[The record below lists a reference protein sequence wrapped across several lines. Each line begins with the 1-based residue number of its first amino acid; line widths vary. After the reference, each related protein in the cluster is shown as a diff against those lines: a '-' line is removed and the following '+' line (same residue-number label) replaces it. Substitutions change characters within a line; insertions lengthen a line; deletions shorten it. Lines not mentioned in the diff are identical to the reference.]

1 MKKFIG
7 LLITGIIFLSRASM
21 AQFTE
26 FHPELNWLTLKGKH
40 VEVHY
45 HEETE
50 RTARAILKIADEVW
64 GPITSLYQYEPET
77 VHFVVK
83 DIDDYSNGATYFFDN
98 KIEIWSSALDFDL
111 RGTHNW
117 LRNVISHEF
126 THMVQIQSAMKLTRT
141 LPAVYLQFMNYE
153 DKRRPDILY
162 GFPNVV
168 ASYPL
173 ATINVPAWFAEGTA
187 QYMRREFNYDNWDS
201 HRDMILRSYAL
212 EGGLMTWNQ
221 MGGFSKT
228 SLGNESVYN
237 AGFAL
242 TSYIAKKYGEDKL
255 RKISHALGKM
265 KNFTIDQAFKDV
277 LGKSG
282 DEIYDEW
289 KDYITKDYR
298 KRSQQV
304 EENIVKGREI
314 GTEGFGNFY
323 PVFSEDGTKI
333 IYLSN
338 KSSDYFSPSN
348 VYLYDLKTGKEEMVT
363 SNVRST
369 ISWIKGQNKIVYSKL
384 SEDNPNWANIHDLY
398 VYDLNEKD
406 ETRLTKG
413 MRANQPFVSH
423 DGQKIVFVYQK
434 DGTSNLG
441 LVDIQGK
448 GFKRLTFF
456 ENGEQVFNPRFS
468 NDDSLIV
475 FDCANANGR
484 DIASVK
490 PDASG
495 MEFILQ
501 TKADERSPSF
511 GPDGRL
517 YYSSDESGIFNIY
530 AMDLKTKSVEQL
542 TNVLGGAF
550 MPAVDQQGNITY
562 AGYTSTG
569 YKIFFLDG
577 REQKKVNPLK
587 RYISDGNAPLSADKS
602 NGDINS
608 FGINNLIDYDD
619 NKLPDT
625 KAEPY
630 KGSFTKV
637 TFFPVIRY
645 DNYSASN
652 NPIDKIKPGVYV
664 TSSDM
669 LDRFSFFGGASI
681 NRQMER
687 DLFLELNYRNKLP
700 LLFNMGIKP
709 ELSLQLY
716 NVTRDASADLLIDA
730 IDNYKIPVDVTY
742 DLFEVDLAA
751 KHRIFARGNDLEFR
765 FIYSTYTST
774 LGSFIY
780 PGTENTA
787 EPMLVQKSKDTYLI
801 GRNFQVKY
809 HHEMLLPY
817 IDSDINP
824 IGREIDLQY
833 NYEMNDFNPNGN
845 YTVEDGMLKAR
856 YDQYN
861 FNRLE
866 LNWKEH
872 IPLWK
877 GHTLT
882 AQFRGATILNRMP
895 DTTDFFDFYLG
906 GLIGMKSYPFYAVS
920 GKHLG
925 WLDLTYRFP
934 LFKNIDYRLGPLYLD
949 KIFMSIFGDIGNAWE
964 EKMPSVSNFKK
975 GAGAELRIKMDS
987 FYMFPTSIFFSAAYS
1002 FDRADRVIRDEL
1014 VRYGK
1019 EWQFYGGVLF
1029 DFSL

>member
-1 MKKFIG
+1 MKKLFG
-7 LLITGIIFLSRASM
+7 LLLASVLLLGRVSM

-126 THMVQIQSAMKLTRT
+126 THMVQIQSSMKLSRT
-141 LPAVYLQFMNYE
+141 LPAVYMQFMNYE

-162 GFPNVV
+162 GFPNVI

-187 QYMRREFNYDNWDS
+187 QYMRKEFNYDNWDS

-212 EGGLMTWNQ
+212 DGGMMTWNQ
-221 MGGFSKT
+221 MGGFDKT

-242 TSYIAKKYGEDKL
+242 TSYIAQKYGEDKL
-255 RKISHALGKM
+255 RKISHALGSM
-265 KNFTIDQAFKDV
+265 KNFTIDAALKDV
-277 LGKSG
+277 LGKTG

-289 KDYITKDYR
+289 RDSLKKDYK
-298 KRSQQV
+298 KRTAEV
-304 EENIVKGREI
+304 EQNVVKGREV

-323 PVFSEDGTKI
+323 PLFSEDGTKI
-333 IYLSN
+333 LYLSN
-338 KSSDYFSPSN
+338 KQSDYFSPSN
-348 VYLYDLKTGKEEMVT
+348 IYSYDLKTGKEEMVT

-369 ISWIKGQNKIVYSKL
+369 MSWIKGENKIVYSKL

-398 VYDLNEKD
+398 VYDLSEKE
-406 ETRLTKG
+406 ETRLTHG
-413 MRANQPFVSH
+413 LRANQPYVSH
-423 DGQKIVFVYQK
+423 DGKKIVFVYQK

-441 LVDIQGK
+441 LVDIKGQ

-468 NDDSLIV
+468 NNDSLIV
-475 FDCANANGR
+475 FDCVNANGR

-490 PDASG
+490 ADASG
-495 MEFILQ
+495 LEYILQ
-501 TKADERSPSF
+501 AKADERNPVF
-511 GPDGRL
+511 GRDGKL
-517 YYSSDESGIFNIY
+517 YFSSDESGIYNLY
-530 AMDLKTKSVEQL
+530 SMDLKTKKTEQL
-542 TNVLGGAF
+542 TNVTGGAF
-550 MPAVDQQGNITY
+550 MPAVDNGGNIAY
-562 AGYTSTG
+562 AGYTSNG
-569 YKIFFLDG
+569 YKIFFLDTL
-577 REQKKVNPLK
+577 EQKKVDPLK
-587 RYISDGNAPLSADKS
+587 RYIPRENQPLSADKS
-602 NGDINS
+602 NGDINN
-608 FGINNLIDYDD
+608 FGIDGLTNYDD
-619 NKLPDT
+619 NYLPDT

-645 DNYSASN
+645 DNYTSSN

-664 TSSDM
+664 TSNDM
-669 LDRFSFFGGASI
+669 LDRFSFFGGATI

-716 NVTRDASADLLIDA
+716 SVSRDANTDLILDEF
-730 IDNYKIPVDVTY
+730 DNTRIPIDVTY

-774 LGSFIY
+774 LGSFTLPTRPDELY
-780 PGTENTA
+780 
-787 EPMLVQKSKDTYLI
+787 QKTKDTYLI
-801 GRNFQVKY
+801 GRNFQIKY
-809 HHEMLLPY
+809 HHELLLPY

-824 IGREIDLQY
+824 VGSEIDLQY
-833 NYEMNDFNPNGN
+833 NYEMNKFNLHNN
-845 YTVEDGMLKAR
+845 FTVEDGILKSA
-856 YDQYN
+856 YDN
-861 FNRLE
+861 FDFNRLE
-866 LNWKEH
+866 LNVKEH

-882 AQFRGATILNRMP
+882 AQFRGASILSRMA
-895 DTTDFFDFYLG
+895 DTTDFFDYYLG

-925 WLDLTYRFP
+925 WLNLTYRFP

-949 KIFMSIFGDIGNAWE
+949 KIFMAVFGDIGNAWE
-964 EKMPSVSNFKK
+964 EKMPSLNNFKK
-975 GAGAELRIKMDS
+975 GAGAELRIKMES

-1002 FDRADRVIRDEL
+1002 FDRADRVIREEL

-1019 EWQFYGGVLF
+1019 EWQFYGGILF

>member
-1 MKKFIG
+1 MKKLFG
-7 LLITGIIFLSRASM
+7 LLLASVLLLGRVSM

-126 THMVQIQSAMKLTRT
+126 THMVQIQSAMKLSRT
-141 LPAVYLQFMNYE
+141 LPAVYMQFMNYE

-162 GFPNVV
+162 GFPNVI

-187 QYMRREFNYDNWDS
+187 QYMRKEFNYDNWDS

-212 EGGLMTWNQ
+212 DGGMMTWNQ
-221 MGGFSKT
+221 MGGFDKT

-242 TSYIAKKYGEDKL
+242 TSYIAQKYGEDKL
-255 RKISHALGKM
+255 RKISHALGSM
-265 KNFTIDQAFKDV
+265 KNFTIDAAFKDV
-277 LGKSG
+277 LGKTG

-289 KDYITKDYR
+289 RDSLKKDYK
-298 KRSQQV
+298 KRTAEV
-304 EENIVKGREI
+304 EQNVVKGREV

-323 PVFSEDGTKI
+323 PLFSEDDTKI
-333 IYLSN
+333 LYLSN
-338 KSSDYFSPSN
+338 KQSDYFSPSN
-348 VYLYDLKTGKEEMVT
+348 IYSYDLKTGKEEMVT

-369 ISWIKGQNKIVYSKL
+369 MSWIKGENKIVYSKL

-398 VYDLNEKD
+398 VYNLSEKE
-406 ETRLTKG
+406 ETRLTHG
-413 MRANQPFVSH
+413 LRANQPYVSH
-423 DGQKIVFVYQK
+423 DGKKIVFVYQK

-441 LVDIQGK
+441 LVDIK
-448 GFKRLTFF
+448 GQEFKRLTFF

-468 NDDSLIV
+468 NNDSLIV

-484 DIASVK
+484 DIASVRA
-490 PDASG
+490 DASG
-495 MEFILQ
+495 LEYILQ
-501 TKADERSPSF
+501 TKADERNPVF
-511 GPDGRL
+511 GRDGKL
-517 YYSSDESGIFNIY
+517 YFASDESGIYNLY
-530 AMDLKTKSVEQL
+530 SMDLKTKKTEQL
-542 TNVLGGAF
+542 TNVTGGAF
-550 MPAVDQQGNITY
+550 MPAVDNGGNIAY
-562 AGYTSTG
+562 AGYTSNG
-569 YKIFFLDG
+569 YKIFFLDTL
-577 REQKKVNPLK
+577 EQKKVDPLK
-587 RYISDGNAPLSADKS
+587 RYLPRENQPLSADKS
-602 NGDINS
+602 NGDINN
-608 FGINNLIDYDD
+608 FGIDGLTNYDD
-619 NKLPDT
+619 NYLPDT

-645 DNYSASN
+645 DNYTSSN

-664 TSSDM
+664 TSNDM
-669 LDRFSFFGGASI
+669 LDRFSFFGGATI

-716 NVTRDASADLLIDA
+716 SVSRDANTDLILDEF
-730 IDNYKIPVDVTY
+730 DNTRIPIDVTY

-774 LGSFIY
+774 LGSFTLPTRPDELY
-780 PGTENTA
+780 
-787 EPMLVQKSKDTYLI
+787 QKTKDTYLI
-801 GRNFQVKY
+801 GRNFQIKY
-809 HHEMLLPY
+809 HHELLLPY

-824 IGREIDLQY
+824 IGSEIDLQY
-833 NYEMNDFNPNGN
+833 NYEMNKFNP
-845 YTVEDGMLKAR
+845 DGKYQITDDGVLKSL
-856 YDQYN
+856 YDNYN
-861 FNRLE
+861 FNRIE
-866 LNWKEH
+866 LNMKEH

-882 AQFRGATILNRMP
+882 AQFRGATILNSMP
-895 DTTDFFDFYLG
+895 DTTDFFDYYLG

-925 WLDLTYRFP
+925 WLNLTYRFP
-934 LFKNIDYRLGPLYLD
+934 LLKNIDYRLGPLYLD
-949 KIFMSIFGDIGNAWE
+949 KIFMSIYGDIGNAWE
-964 EKMPSVSNFKK
+964 EKMPSISKFKK
-975 GAGAELRIKMDS
+975 GAGAELRIKMES

-1002 FDRADRVIRDEL
+1002 FDRADRVIREEL

-1019 EWQFYGGVLF
+1019 EWQFYGGILF